1 MSEQSP
7 SKWQERLKSPLTWH
21 YAGLAVMI
29 ALVGVLGVRLGLD
42 WSATNDNSAD
52 ALRAKQVQL
61 KALDLQ
67 TKPLRGLDKRVDES
81 REQMQAF
88 YAKRVPATYSSIA
101 THIGAL
107 EVGSGVRLSRLLY
120 SQGKPTGDL
129 TEISLDAGVSGAYPQ
144 IMKFVNGLERD
155 QTFFVIRAMSLTG
168 EQGGQVNLRLR
179 VSTWLR
185 SADAANSGLPETK
198 DVQSN
203 PATAP
208 GQEGQ

>member
-1 MSEQSP
+1 MSETP

-21 YAGLAVMI
+21 YAGLGVMI
-29 ALVGVLGVRLGLD
+29 ALVAMLGVQLGMD

-52 ALRAKQVQL
+52 ALRVKQVQL

-67 TKPLRGLDKRVDES
+67 TAPLRGLDQRVAES
-81 REQMQAF
+81 RDQMQTF
-88 YAKRVPATYSSIA
+88 YAKRIPATYSSIA
-101 THIGAL
+101 THVGQL
-107 EVGSGVRLSRLLY
+107 EVSSGVRLSRMLY

-129 TEISLDAGVSGAYPQ
+129 TEISLDAGVSGEYPQ

-168 EQGGQVNLRLR
+168 QQGGQVNLRLR

-185 SADAANSGLPETK
+185 SADAANSGLPQTQDEE
-198 DVQSN
+198 N
-203 PATAP
+203 APAATP